1 MESQSAQKSYS
12 GERLVWIFLVLVLLV
27 SAAFFFIK
35 AYRLQQQ
42 VYDTSKQ
49 LLDLDNKLSEQQQT
63 IASLSQVIRND
74 SGKTVQL
81 VPVFTSSELT
91 DLSAKGIKDPYSE
104 ISADLLKHPEV
115 IPPSSKA
122 GGAFTFGSPTRI
134 CLLGPDRVWAY
145 VDNGRVGRAI
155 LFRYEVADDGS
166 IVWKALESTSEARK

>member
-1 MESQSAQKSYS
+1 MESKSAQKSYS

-35 AYRLQQQ
+35 AFRLQSQ

-49 LLDLDNKLSEQQQT
+49 LLDLDNKLGEQQQS

-74 SGKTVQL
+74 SAKTVQL
-81 VPVFTSSELT
+81 VPVLTASELT

-104 ISADLLKHPEV
+104 IPADLQKHPEV
-115 IPPSSKA
+115 IPPGNKA
-122 GGAFTFGSPTRI
+122 GGAYTFGSPVRI

-145 VDNGRVGRAI
+145 VDNGRVGRAV

-166 IVWKALESTSEARK
+166 IVWKALESTAETKK